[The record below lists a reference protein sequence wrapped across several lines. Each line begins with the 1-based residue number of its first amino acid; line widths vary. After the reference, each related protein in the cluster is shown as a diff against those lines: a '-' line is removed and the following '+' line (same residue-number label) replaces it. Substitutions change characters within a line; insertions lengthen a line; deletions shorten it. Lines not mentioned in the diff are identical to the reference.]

1 MPLYIVF
8 LPTYFVISPAVP
20 GEIMVLAGNGRQ
32 IPPVVPGGGQSRI
45 FIMSSSYCR
54 SNVQVRYLTETMR
67 NKEDP
72 SFSAM
77 VDGIGD
83 GVALAGSDG
92 LVDTPDV
99 RGDG

>member
-1 MPLYIVF
+1 
-8 LPTYFVISPAVP
+8 
-20 GEIMVLAGNGRQ
+20 MVLAGNGRQ

-45 FIMSSSYCR
+45 CAAFIMSSSYCR

-72 SFSAM
+72 CFSAM

-83 GVALAGSDG
+83 GVALSGSDG

-99 RGDG
+99 RGED